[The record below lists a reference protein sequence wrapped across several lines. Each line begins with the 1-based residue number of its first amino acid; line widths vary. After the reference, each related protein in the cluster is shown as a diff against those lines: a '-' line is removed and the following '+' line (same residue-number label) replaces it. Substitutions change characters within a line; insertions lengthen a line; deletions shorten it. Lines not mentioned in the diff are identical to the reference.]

1 MIAYPHMLASVGPLA
16 GSKEAFLTKPAAVL
30 MLQGN
35 PTKPQI
41 RRPTIETDELP
52 APWSPCAHATA
63 EAAALTAFEVPTFLD
78 SLVPASLIPDLE
90 RLLHV
95 SQGHMDTR
103 VCLCCAP

>member
-1 MIAYPHMLASVGPLA
+1 
-16 GSKEAFLTKPAAVL
+16 

-41 RRPTIETDELP
+41 HRATIETDELP
-52 APWSPCAHATA
+52 APWSSYAHATA

-78 SLVPASLIPDLE
+78 SLVPASLIPDVE

-95 SQGHMDTR
+95 SPGHKDTLVR
-103 VCLCCAP
+103 LCYLLRDIPWHAFFQLHFVEGLCHQAP